1 MDKEKGVIFQS
12 LKVAMIQ
19 LQKIECRPS
28 NIELRPV
35 ALYSDCYILKERK
48 MKTTFVVTVIAFIA
62 ALTTGCTPPNIQS
75 IKMPSG
81 NEAGTITVFR
91 PDVSFNMGNE
101 MIVAI
106 DNIEVATLL
115 NKQYISVKVEPGEHN
130 VSVRASAGSDS
141 SLLTKVAPSSNLYFE
156 AAGSSNN
163 AVNFIPGTYLFK
175 SNFYIEK
182 SDGFDNSEYTKKDVT
197 YN

>member
-1 MDKEKGVIFQS
+1 
-12 LKVAMIQ
+12 
-19 LQKIECRPS
+19 
-28 NIELRPV
+28 
-35 ALYSDCYILKERK
+35 